1 MRYVFRCTV
10 RFDDLD
16 AFGHVNN
23 VTFVEYLQEARVDW
37 AHAFGASPKQGQVG
51 AVVAHQSIDY
61 LRPLP
66 FRTQPVDVVMWVTA
80 IRRTSYDVAYEVRD
94 AETVFAR
101 ATGTYVGYD
110 LVAQVPR
117 RLGQVEL
124 DALHQYFEP

>member
-23 VTFVEYLQEARVDW
+23 VVFVEYLQEARVDW
-37 AHAFGASPKQGQVG
+37 AHAFGAAPKAGEQG

-61 LRPLP
+61 LKPLP
-66 FRTQPVDVVMWVTA
+66 FRTEPVDVVMWVTA

-94 AETVFAR
+94 EHTVFAR

-110 LVAQVPR
+110 LAAQAPR
-117 RLGQVEL
+117 RLNEVEMRVL
-124 DALHQYFEP
+124 PMYLEP